1 MRKRVFIKSIRI
13 VRMEERSFKALIIGG
28 SAGSFQVIVH
38 ILSQLPENFPLPILL
53 SLHRLKHVRNGF
65 VEALSIKSK
74 INIIEP
80 YDKQLIKAG
89 NAYLAPANYHM
100 LVDIDKRIALSIS
113 RQVNHFRPSIDL
125 SFQTA
130 ADVYKNKLVGVILSG
145 ANKDGANGI
154 KKISDNG
161 GYTVVQSPE
170 DSQISTMP
178 KSALNLIKPDK
189 LLTVKE
195 ISDFINTLN

>member
-1 MRKRVFIKSIRI
+1 
-13 VRMEERSFKALIIGG
+13 MENQSFKALIIGG

-38 ILSQLPENFPLPILL
+38 ILSHLPENFPLPILL

-100 LVDIDKRIALSIS
+100 LVDIDKRIALSVS
-113 RQVNHFRPSIDL
+113 QQVNHSRPSIDL

-130 ADVYKNKLVGVILSG
+130 ADVYKDKLVGVILSG
-145 ANKDGANGI
+145 ANKDGDRGI
-154 KKISDNG
+154 QKISNNG
-161 GYTVVQSPE
+161 GYTIVQSP
-170 DSQISTMP
+170 DNSQISTMP
-178 KSALNLIKPDK
+178 KSAIDIITPNKV
-189 LLTVKE
+189 LTSKE